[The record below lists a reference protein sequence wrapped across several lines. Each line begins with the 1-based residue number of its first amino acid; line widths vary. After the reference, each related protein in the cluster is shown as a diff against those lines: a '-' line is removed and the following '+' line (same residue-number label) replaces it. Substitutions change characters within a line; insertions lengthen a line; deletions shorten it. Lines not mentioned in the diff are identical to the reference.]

1 MTRAARRVVGFGAA
15 LAAFV
20 VLSACGQRG
29 PLTLPA
35 SARPIE
41 RLDPSKAPPA
51 AEAPPPAEAPPAVAP
66 KTAPADGAPSPED
79 DERRKRE

>member
-1 MTRAARRVVGFGAA
+1 MSRAARCVVGFGGA
-15 LAAFV
+15 LAAFA
-20 VLSACGQRG
+20 VLLGCGQRG

-41 RLDPSKAPPA
+41 RLDPSKTPPA
-51 AEAPPPAEAPPAVAP
+51 AEA
-66 KTAPADGAPSPED
+66 APADGTPSPED

>member
-1 MTRAARRVVGFGAA
+1 MSRAVRRVVGFGAA
-15 LAAFV
+15 LAAFA
-20 VLSACGQRG
+20 VLCACGQRG

-41 RLDPSKAPPA
+41 RLEPSEAPPA
-51 AEAPPPAEAPPAVAP
+51 AETPSPAEAPPAVAP
-66 KTAPADGAPSPED
+66 ETAPADGTPSPED

>member
-1 MTRAARRVVGFGAA
+1 MSRAVRRVVGFGAA
-15 LAAFV
+15 LAAFA
-20 VLSACGQRG
+20 VLSGCGQRG

-35 SARPIE
+35 SAQPIE

-51 AEAPPPAEAPPAVAP
+51 AEAPP
-66 KTAPADGAPSPED
+66 ADGTVSSED